1 MSKEIKVTRYMPQ
14 TGEHITEVF
23 PVPAQAGATVLQTLQ
38 YIYEEHDSSLA
49 FRYGCRYNHCG
60 LCGVSV
66 DGKPTLACKKR
77 VAGVREVAPLPRLP
91 LLRDLAVDRSAY
103 FRQFQDQSLYP
114 VGTEPQLLGP
124 LCEDALHRNLMSC
137 LECLC
142 CVSSCPEY
150 NYGEEGFAG
159 PYLFIKLAQLH
170 LDPRDKADR
179 ITQSLKW
186 GIERCKNCKKCIC
199 PNGIK
204 LKQAIQVL
212 L

>member
-1 MSKEIKVTRYMPQ
+1 MPQ
-14 TGEHITEVF
+14 TGEHKTEVF
-23 PVPAQAGATVLQTLQ
+23 PVPTQPGATVLQTLQ

-66 DGKPTLACKKR
+66 DGKPILACKTR
-77 VAGVREVAPLPRLP
+77 VGNVCEVAPLPRLP

-114 VGTEPQLLGP
+114 VGTAPELLGP
-124 LCEDALHRNLMSC
+124 LNEDSLHKNLMKC

-142 CVSSCPEY
+142 CVSSCTQY
-150 NYGEEGFAG
+150 KYGEKDFAG

-179 ITQSLKW
+179 ITQARQW
-186 GIERCKNCKKCIC
+186 GIERCNNCRECVC

-204 LKQAIQVL
+204 LKHAIQAL